1 VSREPSRIKGDFINN
16 DVMQLI
22 VVIAASLGGLS
33 IVSAIA
39 RRIAGPYSR
48 RALATRIG
56 LGRLD
61 RSDDP
66 ALDDLRDEV
75 AQLRSEVAE
84 LRGRAA
90 ELDEVQNRLD
100 FTERLLAQRD
110 RGALPDGK
118 S

>member
-1 VSREPSRIKGDFINN
+1 
-16 DVMQLI
+16 MQLV

-48 RALATRIG
+48 RALG
-56 LGRLD
+56 GRMGFGHMD
-61 RSDDP
+61 RTVDP

-90 ELDEVQNRLD
+90 ELDEVQSRLD
-100 FTERLLAQRD
+100 FAERMLAQRD
-110 RGALPDGK
+110 RGALPDGR